1 MAYPLRIPRQPKG
14 IICSCQKPPFCFCGS
29 FKWAVRMTIR
39 TMISGKGNDYENKSK
54 GLRKNAYPNASC
66 LV

>member
-14 IICSCQKPPFCFCGS
+14 IICSYQKPPFCGS
-29 FKWAVRMTIR
+29 FKWAVRITIR
-39 TMISGKGNDYENKSK
+39 TTISGKGNDYENKNE

>member
-1 MAYPLRIPRQPKG
+1 MAYPLRIPRQPKRV
-14 IICSCQKPPFCFCGS
+14 ICSYQKPPFCGL
-29 FKWAVRMTIR
+29 FKWAVQMTIR

-54 GLRKNAYPNASC
+54 GLRKNAYPNASH